1 MPTHSVIVK
10 QHAVK
15 MQLQVTSL
23 LSEQLSAIRRY
34 SFPRVLCD
42 VVNDMLTIQPRPLR
56 NVGPK
61 NRRAACTTF
70 PSFDLSPWQEHR
82 ASREDEY
89 TEQGWYQQ

>member
-1 MPTHSVIVK
+1 
-10 QHAVK
+10 
-15 MQLQVTSL
+15 MQWQVTGF

-56 NVGPK
+56 NVGRD

-70 PSFDLSPWQEHR
+70 PSFDFSPWQEHK
-82 ASREDEY
+82 ASKENDY
-89 TEQGWYQQ
+89 TKQG